1 MCSARVLGGFIL
13 QWPPQCVRAT
23 VLTWQHLLVWAM
35 AKVEARP
42 MAVAEEEAEVVV
54 LVVVE
59 VVLDVVEV
67 VLDVVEVVLDV
78 VEEAEVLV
86 VVEEAEVLVVV
97 EGK

>member
-67 VLDVVEVVLDV
+67 VLDVE
-78 VEEAEVLV
+78 EEAEVLV

>member
-42 MAVAEEEAEVVV
+42 MAVAEEEVEVVV
-54 LVVVE
+54 LV
-59 VVLDVVEV
+59 
-67 VLDVVEVVLDV
+67 VVEVVLDV

>member
-35 AKVEARP
+35 AKARP

-67 VLDVVEVVLDV
+67 VLDVVDVVLDV

>member
-67 VLDVVEVVLDV
+67 VLDVVE
-78 VEEAEVLV
+78 EAEVLV